1 MPYINVHIGKTL
13 SKEEEQKICE
23 LVHKNVS
30 LIPGK
35 SPQNTMVDV
44 QSGCSMKM
52 GEETACTFIN
62 VHLLGAAPAEAKNAF
77 TQAVTAE
84 LEKEF
89 GLSKNS
95 MYINITEMSA
105 WGMGGGFHSM

>member
-1 MPYINVHIGKTL
+1 MQHENGNRNRLYLYQCP
-13 SKEEEQKICE
+13 SFRR
-23 LVHKNVS
+23 S
-30 LIPGK
+30 
-35 SPQNTMVDV
+35 
-44 QSGCSMKM
+44 
-52 GEETACTFIN
+52 A
-62 VHLLGAAPAEAKNAF
+62 AEAKNAF